1 MIRMGLAALLVAYA
15 PGALLFRTPLGARP
29 RRADLPAEERVFW
42 YVVLSAGLSLA
53 IAIALAWLGRYRFDR
68 LLIAN
73 GTVCAA
79 TLILVRGRLRF
90 RGTSRRPTWTVV
102 LPIALVALGIW
113 RFFPT
118 SEYIIGGKDPGTYV
132 NEGIQIAQRGAL
144 VIHDPVVAAVPEDA
158 RPLFF
163 PPYLYQPYDSLRF
176 MGFFVEHVRDG
187 EVVGQLPHLFPASI
201 AVGYGLNGLTGAR
214 DAVAVWALLGLVAVY
229 VFAARLLGPIPAF
242 AAAALLA
249 LHVIQVWFA
258 RYPNSE
264 VTLQALLFATLLAYS
279 RAHEDGDGFFAPIAG
294 LLAALLIFARLDGVM
309 VVAALAGVAVLSWIA
324 AGTRPRASFV
334 LTMGAGTLA
343 GLLYLKGPLHS
354 YAETPTNWVRGLAEV
369 PGLIALAS
377 AAVIAAL
384 VVLVVLR
391 RRAPAALRTAL
402 PIAIAAVLLAAAG
415 YAWFLRAPGGRLT
428 DYDAYA
434 LRTFTNFYLFPVGLV
449 ATLAGVLLVA
459 RQSFWRAPAF
469 VVVFA
474 GFALSFFYK
483 IHVVPEHFWMARRFL
498 PIILPGAFVFM
509 AAAALGPAIGAS
521 VRGER
526 ARLAAGAVL
535 LLWLGSRYAAA
546 AAPILPHVEY
556 AGVIPY
562 LERLASEIGDRDLV
576 IVESRD
582 SNADTHVF
590 AVPLAYIYARNV
602 LVLVSPKPDKRRLEA
617 FIAEAHRT
625 YDHVLFVGGGGTD
638 LLSRHIIPRAID
650 DGRVEVPE
658 WASTPWNVY
667 PAGPRRKDFNYS
679 LYELTVGEAQ
689 GGAFDLDV
697 GDRDDLYVVRFFA
710 KESSEGRSIRWT
722 GPTSFISVPG
732 LSGQEREVVLTMHDG
747 GRPASAPP
755 ARVTVRFDGVVIGTI
770 DVGSGFRDYRLAIP
784 AELVERAAAK
794 ADPAQLT
801 LESTTWVP
809 RDVIGGTDDRT
820 LGVMLDRVQVH

>member
-1 MIRMGLAALLVAYA
+1 MIRMGLAALLVAYV
-15 PGALLFRTPLGARP
+15 PGALVFRTPFANRA
-29 RRADLPAEERVFW
+29 RRADLSAEERVFW
-42 YVVLSAGLSLA
+42 SVVLSAAWSLA
-53 IAIALAWLGRYRFDR
+53 VVIALAWYGAYGFER
-68 LLIAN
+68 LLVINGVLSAGIAI
-73 GTVCAA
+73 AA
-79 TLILVRGRLRF
+79 RGRLRW
-90 RGTSRRPTWTVV
+90 RPAARRPSWTVV
-102 LPIALVALGIW
+102 LPIALVALGVW

-118 SEYIIGGKDPGTYV
+118 SEYIIGGKDPGTYI

-144 VIHDPVVAAVPEDA
+144 VIHDPVVAAVPEEA

-176 MGFFVEHVRDG
+176 MGFFVEHLRDG

-201 AVGYGLNGLTGAR
+201 ALGYGLNGLTGAR
-214 DAVAVWALLGLVAVY
+214 DAVAVWALAGLVAVY
-229 VFAARLLGPIPAF
+229 VFAARLLGPLPAF

-249 LHVIQVWFA
+249 WHVIDVWFA

-279 RAHEDGDGFFAPIAG
+279 RAHEDDDRFFAPVAG
-294 LLAALLIFARLDGVM
+294 GLAALLIFARLDGLM
-309 VVAALAGVAVLSWIA
+309 VVGALGGVAALSWIV
-324 AGTRPRASFV
+324 AGTRPRAGFV
-334 LTMGAGTLA
+334 LTMGAGTIA
-343 GLLYLKGPLHS
+343 GLRYLTGPLHS
-354 YAETPTNWVRGLAEV
+354 YAETPTNWLRGQ
-369 PGLIALAS
+369 PHALV
-377 AAVIAAL
+377 AAVVAG
-384 VVLVVLR
+384 VVLVLVTLALFR
-391 RRAPAALRTAL
+391 RRFPAGTRTAV
-402 PIAIAAVLLAAAG
+402 PVAIAAVLVAAAG
-415 YAWFLRAPGGRLT
+415 YAWFLRAPVGKLT

-449 ATLAGVLLVA
+449 AALAGLLLVA

-498 PIILPGAFVFM
+498 PIILPGAFIFI
-509 AAAALGPAIGAS
+509 AALALGPPLGRS
-521 VRGER
+521 VTRQR
-526 ARLAAGAVL
+526 VRLVAGAVL
-535 LLWLGSRYAAA
+535 LLWLGREYAVA

-562 LERLASEIGDRDLV
+562 LERLASKIGDRDLV

-590 AVPLAYIYARNV
+590 AVPLAYIYARHV
-602 LVLVSPKPDKRRLEA
+602 LVLASPRPDKLRLEA
-617 FIAEAHRT
+617 FIDAARRQ
-625 YDHVLFVGGGGTD
+625 YDRVLFVGGGGTD
-638 LLSRHIIPRAID
+638 LLSRRIIPTSID

-658 WASTPWNVY
+658 YASTPWDVY
-667 PAGPRRKDFNYS
+667 PAGVRRKEFNYS
-679 LYELTVGEAQ
+679 IYELTVGQRQ
-689 GGAFDLDV
+689 GGAFDLDI

-710 KESSEGRSIRWT
+710 KERSEGRTIRWT
-722 GPTSFISVPG
+722 GPTSFIAVPG
-732 LSGQEREVVLTMHDG
+732 LSGGEREVVFTMHDG

-770 DVGSGFRDYRLAIP
+770 DVGSGFREYRLPIP
-784 AELVERAAAK
+784 AELVQRAAGAT
-794 ADPAQLT
+794 DPAQLT

-809 RDVIGGTDDRT
+809 RDVLGGTDDRK